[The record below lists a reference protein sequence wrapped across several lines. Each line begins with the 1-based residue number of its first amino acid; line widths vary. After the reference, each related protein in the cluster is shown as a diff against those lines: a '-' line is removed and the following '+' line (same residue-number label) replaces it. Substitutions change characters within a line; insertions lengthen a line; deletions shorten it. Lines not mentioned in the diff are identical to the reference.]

1 MVSLESFSIPLIICS
16 MGVMPGGGD
25 GKEEGR
31 REGGRKKGGREKGEK
46 GKRKERRREKG
57 VGEVLTILA
66 TT

>member
-31 REGGRKKGGREKGEK
+31 REGGREKGGREKGR
-46 GKRKERRREKG
+46 RKEGGRKGEGRRG
-57 VGEVLTILA
+57 
-66 TT
+66 

>member
-25 GKEEGR
+25 GKEEGK
-31 REGGRKKGGREKGEK
+31 REGGRKGE
-46 GKRKERRREKG
+46 GEKG